1 LSFGLPQSFSRFFLS
16 LFDFSWKNHG
26 IEKYISVALR
36 QYLKKINKKNID
48 KGIDTFNKAVQAFG
62 SSMDQITKEIGSSK
76 KEKSNNDKK
85 NLEKLWGKPNDKS
98 SKSNVKI
105 WSDNQNELKSQ
116 EMKDRV
122 NIEKIW
128 GKRK

>member
-1 LSFGLPQSFSRFFLS
+1 MTRMNKNKKLIEKNKHHI
-16 LFDFSWKNHG
+16 SWKNHG
-26 IEKYISVALR
+26 IDQYILVALR

-85 NLEKLWGKPNDKS
+85 NLEKIWGKPKS
-98 SKSNVKI
+98 ESTNSDVKI
-105 WSDNQNELKSQ
+105 WSDKSENDSQ
-116 EMKDRV
+116 KSKDQI
-122 NIEKIW
+122 NLEKIW
-128 GKRK
+128 GKND